1 MQEMAKNGLLCEY
14 RRDHG
19 KDIPFVMSDVAEIE
33 RILPPLPKEGP
44 YPPRAFNTVEDL
56 IDTDPLLARRYVQ
69 GLVEEGYLVRVP
81 TTGEGDAS
89 GSTATAWRHIRAVVR
104 FRYCPAHGAAV
115 GGPIRL

>member
-1 MQEMAKNGLLCEY
+1 MAKNGLLSEY

-56 IDTDPLLARRYVQ
+56 IDTDLLLARRYVQ
-69 GLVEEGYLVRVP
+69 GLVEEGVMRGNMADPRVGP
-81 TTGEGDAS
+81 NPKLGFSRKASCTTRATTAY
-89 GSTATAWRHIRAVVR
+89 STHVNTSID
-104 FRYCPAHGAAV
+104 YKC
-115 GGPIRL
+115 